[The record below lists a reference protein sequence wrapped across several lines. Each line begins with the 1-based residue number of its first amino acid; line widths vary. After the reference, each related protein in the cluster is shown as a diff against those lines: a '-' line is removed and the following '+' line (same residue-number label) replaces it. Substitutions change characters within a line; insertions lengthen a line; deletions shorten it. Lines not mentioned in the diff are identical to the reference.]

1 MKNESNV
8 EKQKQRRRQFVEQHF
23 KGDENSAEILLNG
36 FRHLYTYFDVYWL
49 TFGHAIRPQR
59 LKQLLMQRCHEPEST
74 ARSHVKALI
83 EEDNGMFYYDKEQD
97 VLFLDECYT
106 NEFLR
111 ELNYLL
117 NGRGDWKF
125 EHPEDAYTKGN
136 WSRAEDTDKYWDEV
150 YDIKEEPQTKQP

>member
-59 LKQLLMQRCHEPEST
+59 LKQLLMQVCHEPEST

-106 NEFLR
+106 NEFLQ

-125 EHPEDAYTKGN
+125 EYPEDAYTKGN